1 MTEDELDRLAEKI
14 AKKLAPLMPGYFRPA
29 DTTVPV
35 SITGTPY
42 ATIFS
47 TPVSITATPY
57 TTISTPVPITDVAP
71 TSSMRPWMECA
82 SREGH
87 FDELTSA

>member
-14 AKKLAPLMPGYFRPA
+14 AKKLAPLMTGYFRPV
-29 DTTVPV
+29 DTT
-35 SITGTPY
+35 IETGV
-42 ATIFS
+42 
-47 TPVSITATPY
+47 PVSITATPY
-57 TTISTPVPITDVAP
+57 IPLFSTPVPITDVAP

>member
-29 DTTVPV
+29 DTTVP
-35 SITGTPY
+35 I
-42 ATIFS
+42 
-47 TPVSITATPY
+47 SITATPH

>member
-29 DTTVPV
+29 DTTVP
-35 SITGTPY
+35 I
-42 ATIFS
+42 
-47 TPVSITATPY
+47 SITATPY

>member
-1 MTEDELDRLAEKI
+1 MTEDELDRLAEEI

-29 DTTVPV
+29 DTT
-35 SITGTPY
+35 IETGV
-42 ATIFS
+42 
-47 TPVSITATPY
+47 PVSITATPY
-57 TTISTPVPITDVAP
+57 TTSTPVPITDVAP